1 VAITIKVAPH
11 ALTERLTAMIF
22 LQTERLTLRDYVASD
37 WRDIVRL
44 HTDPD
49 VVRYLVDAV
58 PTTPLET
65 GAFINVIKKMRIESP
80 ALGVWRAGTCG
91 DDNFVGNFSLMP
103 LAGTDDIEIGARLLK
118 QAWGAGYSIECG
130 LALLQYAFDE
140 LKLPRV
146 VSMCHPD
153 NRAAAQSLIALGF
166 SRHGIGQHYGRE
178 LPFFVIAAAHWREQ
192 ASLGLSWR
200 AQARMNLRAARRP
213 M

>member
-1 VAITIKVAPH
+1 MLVAMT
-11 ALTERLTAMIF
+11 F

-80 ALGVWRAGTCG
+80 TLGVWRAGIRA
-91 DDNFVGNFSLMP
+91 DDTFIGNFSLMP
-103 LAGTDDIEIGARLLK
+103 LTGTDDIEIGARLLK
-118 QAWGAGYSIECG
+118 QAWGGGYSIECG

-166 SRHGIGQHYGRE
+166 SRQGIAQHYGRE
-178 LPFFVIAAAHWREQ
+178 LPFFVIPAAHWREQ
-192 ASLGLSWR
+192 TSLGLSWR
-200 AQARMNLRAARRP
+200 ARARMNLRATHRP
-213 M
+213 T

>member
-1 VAITIKVAPH
+1 MLVAMT
-11 ALTERLTAMIF
+11 F

-58 PTTPLET
+58 PTTPVET
-65 GAFINVIKKMRIESP
+65 GAFINVIQKLRIESP
-80 ALGVWRAGTCG
+80 ALGVWRAGTRA
-91 DDNFVGNFSLMP
+91 DDTFIGNFSLMS

-118 QAWGAGYSIECG
+118 QAWGGGYSIECG
-130 LALLQYAFDE
+130 LALLQYAFGE

-166 SRHGIGQHYGRE
+166 SRQGNAHYYERE
-178 LPFFVIAAAHWREQ
+178 LPFFVISAMHWHEQ
-192 ASLGLSWR
+192 SAPGLSWR
-200 AQARMNLRAARRP
+200 ARARVNLRAEKK
-213 M
+213 

>member
-1 VAITIKVAPH
+1 MLVAMT
-11 ALTERLTAMIF
+11 F

-65 GAFINVIKKMRIESP
+65 GAFINVIKKLRIASP
-80 ALGVWRAGTCG
+80 TLGVWRAGTRA
-91 DDNFVGNFSLMP
+91 DDAFIGNFSLMP

-118 QAWGAGYSIECG
+118 QAWGGGYSIECG
-130 LALLQYAFDE
+130 LVLLQYAFDE

-166 SRHGIGQHYGRE
+166 SRQGIAQHYGRE
-178 LPFFVIAAAHWREQ
+178 LPFFVIPAAHWRDQ
-192 ASLGLSWR
+192 TSLGLSWR
-200 AQARMNLRAARRP
+200 ARARMNLRAARRA

>member
-1 VAITIKVAPH
+1 MT
-11 ALTERLTAMIF
+11 F
-22 LQTERLTLRDYVASD
+22 LQTDRLTLRDYVASD

-80 ALGVWRAGTCG
+80 SLGIWRAGTLA
-91 DDNFVGNFSLMP
+91 DDTFIGNFSLMR
-103 LAGTDDIEIGARLLK
+103 LDGTDDIEIGARLLK
-118 QAWGAGYSIECG
+118 QAWGGGYSIECG
-130 LALLQYAFDE
+130 LALLQYAFEE
-140 LKLPRV
+140 LQLPRV

-166 SRHGIGQHYGRE
+166 SRDGITHHYERD
-178 LPFFVIAAAHWREQ
+178 LPFFVINASHWREQ
-192 ASLGLSWR
+192 TAQGLSWR
-200 AQARMNLRAARRP
+200 ARARMNLRASRTA
-213 M
+213 